1 MRFSKSSGKVLAKVT
16 LKGAVGFSMRAGK
29 CISGDFACEKAVKA
43 NKARVV
49 ILDAAASEATKERY
63 MGFCSRRGIEYVI
76 MEELGETIGKEG
88 RMVAV
93 VSDIK
98 FANMICN
105 SYKQGNNHGG
115 VC

>member
-1 MRFSKSSGKVLAKVT
+1 MTKVT
-16 LKGAVGFSMRAGK
+16 LKSAVGFSMRAGK

-43 NKARVV
+43 NKAKIV
-49 ILDAAASEATKERY
+49 ILDASASDATKERY
-63 MGFCSRRGIEYVI
+63 KGFCERRS
-76 MEELGETIGKEG
+76 MECIVMEGLGETIGKEG

-98 FANMICN
+98 FASMI
-105 SYKQGNNHGG
+105 SSAYKQENNNGNNHGG

>member
-1 MRFSKSSGKVLAKVT
+1 MKVT

-43 NKARVV
+43 NKAKVV
-49 ILDAAASEATKERY
+49 ILDSDASDATKERY
-63 MGFCSRRGIEYVI
+63 MGFCERRSIECII
-76 MEELGETIGKEG
+76 MDGLGEAIGKEG

-93 VSDIK
+93 VSDEN

-105 SYKQGNNHGG
+105 ANKAMK
-115 VC
+115 